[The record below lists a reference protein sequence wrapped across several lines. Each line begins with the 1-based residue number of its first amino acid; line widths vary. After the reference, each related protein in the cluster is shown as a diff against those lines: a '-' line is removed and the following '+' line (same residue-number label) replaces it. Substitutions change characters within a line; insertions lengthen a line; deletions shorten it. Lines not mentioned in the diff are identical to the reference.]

1 MKNDDKNGTLQ
12 PHAMESHSKEKN
24 SSQKNKCTT
33 DRDLKEHAAL
43 LQEPV
48 SEEEL
53 LMEKWVP
60 EKGKCQ
66 KHPLCEVHDGHLGV
80 CEIPQTCACAIAYH
94 AQVQARITKL
104 QLASMIE
111 VLFN

>member
-1 MKNDDKNGTLQ
+1 MKNDAKKNGTRE
-12 PHAMESHSKEKN
+12 PHAMESHAKETT
-24 SSQKNKCTT
+24 SIQKSKCTT
-33 DRDLKEHAAL
+33 DLKEHAAL

-53 LMEKWVP
+53 FMEKWLP
-60 EKGKCQ
+60 EKGKCK
-66 KHPLCEVHDGHLGV
+66 KHPLCEGVHGHLKG
-80 CEIPQTCACAIAYH
+80 CEIPHTCACAIAYH

-104 QLASMIE
+104 QSASMIE